1 MRKIFFFMLKRTLK
15 RLHYINTSSVFIFL
29 SDTMSDWNSLKSIKH
44 LYLSVIVRWPT
55 IICSPVLNETE
66 WPVASA
72 QACFYHGKG
81 FLDFWLKTFFYLW
94 GGRSL
99 IGCIWTFD
107 IVITALSISS
117 FSRFYLK
124 QHTRS
129 YLFKNASSD
138 PCYGFDKNYGHIL
151 ADCSRKKPR

>member
-1 MRKIFFFMLKRTLK
+1 MKKIFFFMLKRTLK

-44 LYLSVIVRWPT
+44 LFLSDGRRLFAALFLMKL
-55 IICSPVLNETE
+55 SGQLQVLKH
-66 WPVASA
+66 VFVMA
-72 QACFYHGKG
+72 K
-81 FLDFWLKTFFYLW
+81 DFWIFDWRLFFYLW